1 MKAFEF
7 QIESPA
13 DGIIALPPNIADEVA
28 AATHVKVIVLLN
40 NDDDEAWQNLTTE
53 QFFRGYAP
61 SDAIYD
67 DLSPG

>member
-7 QIESPA
+7 QIDPPA
-13 DGIIALPPNIADEVA
+13 DGRIPLPRDIANEVA
-28 AATHVKVIVLLN
+28 SASRVKVIVMLAD
-40 NDDDEAWQNLTTE
+40 DDDEAWDELTTE

-67 DLSPG
+67 DL